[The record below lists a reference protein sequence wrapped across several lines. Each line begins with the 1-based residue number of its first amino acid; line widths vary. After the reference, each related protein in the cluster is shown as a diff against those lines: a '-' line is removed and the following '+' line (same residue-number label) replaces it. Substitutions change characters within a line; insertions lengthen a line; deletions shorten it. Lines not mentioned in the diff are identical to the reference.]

1 MNIYLCGSPSKEPSD
16 GRPAETTL
24 PTQVGQRAGVMP
36 ADQPSQ
42 LLAPIT
48 AQPQRGISRRTFML
62 RLAGLTIVGA
72 TGSSLV
78 LLACGQQ
85 LATQAS
91 PTSLPGSTALYTY
104 RGHSGAVYAVTWS
117 SDGKRIASGGYD
129 GTVQV
134 WDAANGGHIFTY
146 HGHSDVVEAVAW
158 SPDGKR
164 IASGSDDNTVQVW
177 VAA

>member
-1 MNIYLCGSPSKEPSD
+1 M
-16 GRPAETTL
+16 
-24 PTQVGQRAGVMP
+24 PT
-36 ADQPSQ
+36 DQPSQ

-85 LATQAS
+85 PATQAS
-91 PTSLPGSTALYTY
+91 PTSLPRSTALYTY
-104 RGHSGAVYAVTWS
+104 RGHSGAVY
-117 SDGKRIASGGYD
+117 
-129 GTVQV
+129 
-134 WDAANGGHIFTY
+134 
-146 HGHSDVVEAVAW
+146 AVAW